1 MIGLYC
7 TCLSREKK
15 MNLHWRN
22 VQVKSDVWSKK
33 NKQIESNIMRIYK
46 NAPPELTMDLDPH
59 ATAYIIV
66 DEGASHP
73 GSYARAPPRALSSTL
88 QCPTL

>member
-46 NAPPELTMDLDPH
+46 NDRR
-59 ATAYIIV
+59 
-66 DEGASHP
+66 S
-73 GSYARAPPRALSSTL
+73 
-88 QCPTL
+88 